1 MLDLLIYLFENYLS
15 TKPKLNMTDITLE
28 LEEAGFKNQD
38 ISSAFEW
45 FNHLEKLSEDS
56 KLTDN
61 DSLRVLSPKE
71 YEKISKTLKKGS
83 TIALRIIR
91 DKNGSFLTL
100 KIPK

>member
-45 FNHLEKLSEDS
+45 FNH
-56 KLTDN
+56 
-61 DSLRVLSPKE
+61 R
-71 YEKISKTLKKGS
+71 KIK
-83 TIALRIIR
+83 
-91 DKNGSFLTL
+91 
-100 KIPK
+100 